1 MVTYFVKRTG
11 SRHLLNKKF
20 IPQLRII
27 IDDSSYHIPQNPKN
41 KMRYLD
47 NQEIFYLF
55 NRVNGKLQSFPTP
68 TANDTIELKIGNVLL
83 NKTSSDVTNFKGQ
96 VLTGIKKVSITNS
109 DMSRYS
115 SNISAELLSSGSFKD
130 TLEWYYVD
138 DTNTNDENIVSG
150 SRYKIKSGG
159 DTDWI
164 SLGAISGNGNEVF
177 TATKNGTD
185 IPNGTGTVKL
195 VNTILTEE
203 VEFLSGETL
212 KEINYRNVNTAIRI
226 EDNDLIAE
234 DNVQSV
240 EVFFIDTFKQYDYV
254 KVPYNLP
261 SDNLGDVF
269 YKITDIDTNDILI
282 DYEETKN
289 GTKMF
294 FDGEKYIFDLF
305 VPKIFKNRRVIFEF
319 KFKDNITGANK
330 KIKNK
335 DKIFRIL

>member
-1 MVTYFVKRTG
+1 
-11 SRHLLNKKF
+11 
-20 IPQLRII
+20 
-27 IDDSSYHIPQNPKN
+27 
-41 KMRYLD
+41 MRYLD
-47 NQEIFYLF
+47 NKEIFYLF

-68 TANDTIELKIGNVLL
+68 TSNDTIELKIGNVLL
-83 NKTSSDVTNFKGQ
+83 NKASSTVTNFKGKI
-96 VLTGIKKVSITNS
+96 LTGIKKVEISAS

-115 SNISAELLSSGSFKD
+115 SNISSELLSSGSFKD

-138 DTNTNDENIVSG
+138 DNTTNDEDIVSG
-150 SRYKIKSGG
+150 KRYKITTPGG
-159 DTDWI
+159 TAWT
-164 SLGAISGNGNEVF
+164 SLGATNGVVNEVF
-177 TATKNGTD
+177 TATKNGGEITNSD
-185 IPNGTGTVKL
+185 GIAKL

-203 VEFLSGETL
+203 VEFYAGETL

-234 DNVQSV
+234 DNVQTV

-269 YKITDIDTNDILI
+269 YRIVDIDTNDVLI
-282 DYEETKN
+282 DYEEDHC

-319 KFKDNITGANK
+319 KFKDNITGSSK